1 MTTTDFALAVRPG
14 EHACTRAA
22 DASDRERIAT
32 AFVRDGLDR
41 GNKIVYLCDRGD
53 VEEFLA
59 RLDTRDERV
68 QGALARGQLAVSPAL
83 DFYCRD
89 GVFDPDTML
98 RAWDEE
104 YQRARAEG
112 YPALSL
118 TGEMTWALCEMPG
131 IDELG
136 RYEQGIADIVRE
148 DGGVVFLCQYDHGRF
163 ASGALAEAAA
173 THPVDVSPELAPIGR
188 VGCLSAARVHPGPT
202 LRLAGELDF
211 GVSDTVAAVLD
222 AHYHG
227 DLQLDLADLRFVD
240 VAGMRALRG
249 RKGQRLRIIA
259 ASHAVETMVRLLAW
273 DSDPAIEMLPVGT
286 AAAA

>member
-1 MTTTDFALAVRPG
+1 MIDSDFALAVRPG

-22 DASDRERIAT
+22 DASDRERIAA

-53 VEEFLA
+53 VEELVA
-59 RLDTRDERV
+59 RLGAHDCRV
-68 QGALARGQLAVSPAL
+68 QQALATGQLEVHPAH

-89 GVFDPDTML
+89 GVFDPDAVL
-98 RAWDEE
+98 ARWHEG
-104 YQRARAEG
+104 YRRARAEG
-112 YPALSL
+112 YRALSL
-118 TGEMTWALCEMPG
+118 TGEMSSALCEIPG
-131 IDELG
+131 IDGLG
-136 RYEQGIADIVRE
+136 RYEQGIADLLRD
-148 DGGVVFLCQYDHGRF
+148 DGGVAFLCQYDHGRF
-163 ASGALAEAAA
+163 ASGVLAEAAA

-211 GVSDTVAAVLD
+211 DVSDTVAAVLD

-273 DSDPAIEMLPVGT
+273 DSDPAIEMPPAGT
-286 AAAA
+286 AVAA